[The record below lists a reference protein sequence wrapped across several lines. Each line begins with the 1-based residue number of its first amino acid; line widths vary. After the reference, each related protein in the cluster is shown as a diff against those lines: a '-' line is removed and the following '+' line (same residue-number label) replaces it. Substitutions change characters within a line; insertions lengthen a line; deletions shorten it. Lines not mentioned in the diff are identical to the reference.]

1 MSLRLVG
8 FPDHFGSHDQ
18 RVYVNPECVTAAYRE
33 GGYTVIRLVCGGQPA
48 VDASVDE
55 VAELLTRAD

>member
-8 FPDHFGSHDQ
+8 FPDHFGAHDQ
-18 RVYVNPECVTAAYRE
+18 HVYVNPECVTAVYGE
-33 GGYTVIRLVCGGQPA
+33 GGYTVIRLAGGGHAA
-48 VDASVDE
+48 VDASVDN